1 MTVQP
6 RHLAAYQDNRR
17 KTKREQV
24 RDAIARLDRRG
35 ASITFAAVAEEAG
48 VDRSWLYSQ
57 QDLRGE
63 IERLRSETTGPLKPR
78 PQRERASNASLQVRL
93 AAAQH
98 TNEDLRAEIKAL
110 RAEVT
115 ALRDENS
122 HLRGQRWETLS

>member
-6 RHLAAYQDNRR
+6 PHLAAYQNDRR

-35 ASITFAAVAEEAG
+35 ALITFAAVAEEAG

-63 IERLRSETTGPLKPR
+63 IERLRGETTGPLKPR
-78 PQRERASNASLQVRL
+78 PQRERASDASLQVRL
-93 AAAQH
+93 AAAQQ
-98 TNEDLRAEIKAL
+98 TSDDLRKEIKAL
-110 RAEVT
+110 RAEVAT
-115 ALRDENS
+115 LREENS
-122 HLRGQRWETLS
+122 RLRGQRWETLS